1 MPLQKVPFPFQ
12 ALIAVTSYIQ
22 KNEMSGLR
30 GLLTLRERERI
41 QTEIETEW
49 KDIHGNNFDINE
61 SDIVAAMPVRVNR
74 HYVAYHKFADIDVVF
89 VINRV
94 REVNSRSIMMLIR
107 ATFTRDYT
115 DGRLPEWTI
124 SKFKLESFSPK
135 PED

>member
-49 KDIHGNNFDINE
+49 KDIHRNNFDINE

-94 REVNSRSIMMLIR
+94 
-107 ATFTRDYT
+107 
-115 DGRLPEWTI
+115 
-124 SKFKLESFSPK
+124 
-135 PED
+135 